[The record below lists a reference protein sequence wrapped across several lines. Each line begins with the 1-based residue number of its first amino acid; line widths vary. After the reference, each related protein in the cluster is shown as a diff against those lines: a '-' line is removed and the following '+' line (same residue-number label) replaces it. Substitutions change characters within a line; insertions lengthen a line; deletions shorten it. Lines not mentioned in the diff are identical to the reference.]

1 MELTRRESWS
11 RVGYNDQTIGVK
23 WDVSDLN
30 FILNH
35 YKKINMCRKARK
47 PEKLRLIT
55 QNLSG

>member
-11 RVGYNDQTIGVK
+11 RVGYNDQTIGGQ

-35 YKKINMCRKARK
+35 YKKINMCRGKAK
-47 PEKLRLIT
+47 KAGET
-55 QNLSG
+55 